1 MAPAIA
7 RSAGPGEKRRAGGG
21 AAAVGGQAVDRGPP
35 QFDLRRE
42 LRERGLNQVL
52 SFASSPSPGISIGV
66 SGASWDTPIRRSAPC
81 MTCAN
86 TGAATAP
93 P

>member
-7 RSAGPGEKRRAGGG
+7 RSTGPGEKRRAGGG
-21 AAAVGGQAVDRGPP
+21 AAAVGGQALDRRP
-35 QFDLRRE
+35 LACE